1 LRSSG
6 KNILRQYRYIGKKFK
21 KGKEKNIKRIKKT
34 SPEYSSLA
42 KIKT

>member
-1 LRSSG
+1 MHR
-6 KNILRQYRYIGKKFK
+6 
-21 KGKEKNIKRIKKT
+21 KEVQERKRKNIKMIKKKKT